1 MTQAIVQVASEARN
15 SPPVG
20 GDRPVLV
27 CDLDNVLIRTEML
40 DETFWAS
47 VAAGW
52 TAPLVA
58 ARALLDGRA
67 NLKKVLAERGPVDP
81 AHLPYRP
88 EIAARLKAWR
98 AAGGRTALVTSAD
111 QSAAEAIASHLDVF
125 DEVHGSDGTR
135 NLRAATK
142 AAFLVDRF
150 GEGGYNYIGGVVTD
164 RPVWA
169 TSAAATTIGLSDV
182 ARGKIT
188 ALEKVSHLDTP
199 PLNFPRALMQA
210 MRPHQ
215 WLKNLLI
222 FLPLLAAHQLDP
234 GSLATALL
242 AFITFGLVASSVYVL
257 NDLLD
262 LASDRA
268 HPRKRLRPFASGRLP
283 LRHGLW
289 LAPGLLGAGLVFGL
303 FLGPMFLAVLGV
315 YYCTTTAYSLWLK
328 RWPVVD
334 ICTLAALYTL
344 RIAAGA
350 AATGIPISVW
360 LMAFAI
366 FFFFSLAAVKRQ
378 AELVDAIKAGRELNA
393 RRGYRAEDLPLVAMM
408 AVGAGYVSI
417 LVMALYVN
425 SPAVTALYS
434 APEVLFAICVV
445 LLFWISR
452 VVMLA
457 HRGEMHDDPVVF
469 AAKDKVSLGAFATVC
484 AIILAGSQ
492 L

>member
-1 MTQAIVQVASEARN
+1 MTQAEYIE
-15 SPPVG
+15 PL
-20 GDRPVLV
+20 GDARPVLV
-27 CDLDNVLIRTEML
+27 CDLDGVLIRTEML

-58 ARALLDGRA
+58 IRALMRGRA
-67 NLKKVLAERGPVDP
+67 ALKQVLADRGPVDP
-81 AHLPYRP
+81 EHLPYRP
-88 EIAARLKAWR
+88 EIVARLTAWR

-111 QSAAEAIASHLDVF
+111 QAVAEGIADHLQVF
-125 DEVHGSDGTR
+125 DEVHGSNGRR

-150 GEGGYNYIGGVVTD
+150 GEGGYNYIGGVATD

-169 TSAAATTIGLSDV
+169 TATMATTIGLTDA
-182 ARGKIT
+182 ARAKVT
-188 ALEKVSHLDTP
+188 ALGKVAHLDREPT
-199 PLNFPRALMQA
+199 NFPRALMRA

-222 FLPLLAAHQLDP
+222 FLPLLAAHQLDAV
-234 GSLATALL
+234 SLAQAVL

-262 LASDRA
+262 LPSDRA
-268 HPRKRLRPFASGRLP
+268 HPRKRNRPFASGHLA

-289 LAPGLLGAGLVFGL
+289 LAPGLFGAGVVFGAL
-303 FLGPMFLAVLGV
+303 LGWRFLAVLGV
-315 YYCTTTAYSLWLK
+315 YYATTTAYSLWLK
-328 RWPVVD
+328 RQPVVD
-334 ICTLAALYTL
+334 ICTLAALYSL

-350 AATGIPISVW
+350 AATAIPISIW

-378 AELVDAIKAGRELNA
+378 AELVDAVKSRRALNT

-408 AVGAGYVSI
+408 AVGAGYVSV

-434 APEVLFAICVV
+434 TPEVLFGICVV

-469 AAKDKVSLGAFATVC
+469 AARDKVSLGAFALVC
-484 AIILAGSQ
+484 AIVALGAQI
-492 L
+492 

>member
-1 MTQAIVQVASEARN
+1 MTQAEYFV
-15 SPPVG
+15 PL
-20 GDRPVLV
+20 GDTRPVLV
-27 CDLDNVLIRTEML
+27 CDLDGVLIRTEML
-40 DETFWAS
+40 DETFWAA

-52 TAPLVA
+52 TAPWMAL
-58 ARALLDGRA
+58 RALMRGRA
-67 NLKKVLAERGPVDP
+67 ALKQTLAEAGPVDP
-81 AHLPYRP
+81 THLPYRP
-88 EIAARLKAWR
+88 DIVARLKAWR

-111 QSAAEAIASHLDVF
+111 QAVADGIAAHLGVF
-125 DEVHGSDGTR
+125 DEVHGSDGHR

-142 AAFLVDRF
+142 AAFLIERF
-150 GEGGYNYIGGVVTD
+150 GEGGYNYIGGVATD

-169 TSAAATTIGLSDV
+169 TAESATTVGLTEAAQAKV
-182 ARGKIT
+182 T
-188 ALEKVSHLDTP
+188 ALGKVTHLNREEV
-199 PLNFPRALMQA
+199 NFPRALMQA

-222 FLPLLAAHQLDP
+222 FLPLLAAHQMDAV
-234 GSLATALL
+234 SLAQAVL

-262 LASDRA
+262 LPSDRA
-268 HPRKRLRPFASGRLP
+268 HPRKRSRPFASGRLA

-289 LAPGLLGAGLVFGL
+289 LAPGLLGTGVVFAA
-303 FLGPMFLAVLGV
+303 FLGWPFLMVLAF
-315 YYCTTTAYSLWLK
+315 YYATTTAYSLWLK
-328 RWPVVD
+328 RLPVVD
-334 ICTLAALYTL
+334 ICTLAGLYSL

-350 AATGIPISVW
+350 AATAIPISVW

-434 APEVLFAICVV
+434 TPEVLFGICVV

-469 AAKDKVSLGAFATVC
+469 AARDRVSLGAFAVVC
-484 AIILAGSQ
+484 AIVALGAQI
-492 L
+492 

>member
-1 MTQAIVQVASEARN
+1 MTQAHHIIPTGAV
-15 SPPVG
+15 
-20 GDRPVLV
+20 RPVLV
-27 CDLDNVLIRTEML
+27 CDLDGVLIRTEML
-40 DETFWAS
+40 DETFWAA

-58 ARALLDGRA
+58 IRALMRGRA
-67 NLKKVLAERGPVDP
+67 ALKQTLAERGPVDP
-81 AHLPYRP
+81 EHLPYRP
-88 EIAARLKAWR
+88 EIVARLKAWQ

-111 QSAAEAIASHLDVF
+111 QAVAEGIAAHLGVF

-150 GEGGYNYIGGVVTD
+150 GEGGYNYIGGVATD
-164 RPVWA
+164 RPVWQ
-169 TSAAATTIGLSDV
+169 TSSCATTLGLSDDV
-182 ARGKIT
+182 RARVTAIGKVT
-188 ALEKVSHLDTP
+188 HLNKEPT
-199 PLNFPRALMQA
+199 NFPRALMQA

-222 FLPLLAAHQLDP
+222 FLPLLAAHQMD
-234 GSLATALL
+234 AVTVARAVL
-242 AFITFGLVASSVYVL
+242 AFITFALVASSVYVL

-262 LASDRA
+262 LPSDRA
-268 HPRKRLRPFASGRLP
+268 HPRKRSRPFASGRLP

-289 LAPGLLGAGLVFGL
+289 LAPGLLGGGVLLGA
-303 FLGPMFLAVLGV
+303 FLGIGFLAVLAV
-315 YYCTTTAYSLWLK
+315 YYMTTTAYSLWLK
-328 RWPVVD
+328 RQPVVD
-334 ICTLAALYTL
+334 ICALAALYSL
-344 RIAAGA
+344 RIAAGG
-350 AATGIPISVW
+350 AATAIPISVW

-378 AELVDAIKAGRELNA
+378 AELADAVKAGRDLNT

-408 AVGAGYVSI
+408 AVGSGYISI

-425 SPAVTALYS
+425 SLAVTELYS
-434 APEVLFAICVV
+434 TPEVLFGICAV

-469 AAKDKVSLGAFATVC
+469 AATDKVSLASFAAVC
-484 AIILAGSQ
+484 GIVVLGSF

>member
-1 MTQAIVQVASEARN
+1 MTQAEYIQ
-15 SPPVG
+15 PG
-20 GDRPVLV
+20 GDVRPVLV
-27 CDLDNVLIRTEML
+27 CDLDGVLIRTEML
-40 DETFWAS
+40 DETFWAA

-58 ARALLDGRA
+58 FQALLRGRA
-67 NLKKVLAERGPVDP
+67 ALKQTLAERGPVDP
-81 AHLPYRP
+81 EHLPYRP
-88 EIAARLKAWR
+88 EIVARLKAWQ

-111 QSAAEAIASHLDVF
+111 QAVAEGIAAHLGVF
-125 DEVHGSDGTR
+125 DEVHGSDGSR

-142 AAFLVDRF
+142 AAFLIERF
-150 GEGGYNYIGGVVTD
+150 GEGGYNYIGGVATD

-169 TSAAATTIGLSDV
+169 TADKATTLGLPEG
-182 ARGKIT
+182 ARDKVT
-188 ALEKVSHLDTP
+188 ALGSVSHLDREI
-199 PLNFPRALMQA
+199 LNFPRALMQT

-222 FLPLLAAHQLDP
+222 FLPLLAAHRMDVVAVSQ
-234 GSLATALL
+234 AML
-242 AFITFGLVASSVYVL
+242 AFIAFGLVASSVYVL

-262 LASDRA
+262 LPSDRA
-268 HPRKRLRPFASGRLP
+268 HPRKRNRPFASGRLA

-289 LAPGLLGAGLVFGL
+289 LAPGLMLAGLGLGALLGWK
-303 FLGPMFLAVLGV
+303 FLGVLGV
-315 YYCTTTAYSLWLK
+315 YYATTTAYSLWLK
-328 RWPVVD
+328 RQPVMD

-350 AATGIPISVW
+350 AATGIPISIW

-378 AELVDAIKAGRELNA
+378 AELVDAVKAGRDLNA
-393 RRGYRAEDLPLVAMM
+393 RRGYRAEDLPLVMAM

-425 SPAVTALYS
+425 SLAVSALYS
-434 APEVLFAICVV
+434 TPEILFGICAV

-452 VVMLA
+452 TVMLA

-469 AAKDKVSLGAFATVC
+469 AVRDRVSLGA
-484 AIILAGSQ
+484 ILVVAACVVAGSQ

>member
-1 MTQAIVQVASEARN
+1 MTQAQLIHPSGE
-15 SPPVG
+15 
-20 GDRPVLV
+20 DRPILV
-27 CDLDNVLIRTEML
+27 CDLDGVLIRTEML

-58 ARALLDGRA
+58 FRALLRGRA
-67 NLKKVLAERGPVDP
+67 ALKQTLAERGPVDP
-81 AHLPYRP
+81 EHLPYRP
-88 EIAARLKAWR
+88 EIVARLKAWR

-111 QSAAEAIASHLDVF
+111 QAVAEGIAAHLGVF

-142 AAFLVDRF
+142 AAFLVQRF
-150 GEGGYNYIGGVVTD
+150 GEGGYNYIGGVATD

-169 TSAAATTIGLSDV
+169 TASKATTFGLPV
-182 ARGKIT
+182 PARARVT
-188 ALEKVSHLDTP
+188 ALAGVTHLEREAM
-199 PLNFPRALMQA
+199 NFPRALMQA
-210 MRPHQ
+210 VRPHQ

-222 FLPLLAAHQLDP
+222 FLPLLAAHQLDAV
-234 GSLATALL
+234 SVAQAVL
-242 AFITFGLVASSVYVL
+242 AFIAFGLVASSVYVL

-262 LASDRA
+262 LPSDRA
-268 HPRKRLRPFASGRLP
+268 HPRKRNRPFASGRLP

-289 LAPGLLGAGLVFGL
+289 LAPGLFVTGAALGA
-303 FLGPMFLAVLGV
+303 FLGLKFLAVLGV
-315 YYCTTTAYSLWLK
+315 YYVTTTAYSLWLK
-328 RWPVVD
+328 RLPVVD
-334 ICTLAALYTL
+334 ICALASLYTL

-350 AATGIPISVW
+350 AATAIPISIW

-366 FFFFSLAAVKRQ
+366 FFFFALAAVKRQ
-378 AELVDAIKAGRELNA
+378 AELVDAVKAGRALNA
-393 RRGYRAEDLPLVAMM
+393 RRGYRAEDLPLVMAM
-408 AVGAGYVSI
+408 AVGSGYVSI

-425 SPAVTALYS
+425 SLAVTALYS
-434 APEVLFAICVV
+434 TPEALFGICAV

-452 VVMLA
+452 TVLLA

-469 AAKDKVSLGAFATVC
+469 AAKDRVSLASFAVVC
-484 AIILAGSQ
+484 AIVVAGSQ

>member
-1 MTQAIVQVASEARN
+1 MTQAQLIHPTGE
-15 SPPVG
+15 
-20 GDRPVLV
+20 DRPILV
-27 CDLDNVLIRTEML
+27 CDLDGVLIRTEML

-58 ARALLDGRA
+58 FRALLRGRA
-67 NLKKVLAERGPVDP
+67 ALKQTLAERGPVDP
-81 AHLPYRP
+81 EHLPYRP
-88 EIAARLKAWR
+88 EIVARLKAWR

-111 QSAAEAIASHLDVF
+111 QAVAEGIAAHLGVF

-142 AAFLVDRF
+142 AAFLVQRF
-150 GEGGYNYIGGVVTD
+150 GEGGYNYIGGVATD

-169 TSAAATTIGLSDV
+169 TASKATTFGLPV
-182 ARGKIT
+182 PARTRVT
-188 ALEKVSHLDTP
+188 ALAGVTHLEREAM
-199 PLNFPRALMQA
+199 NFPRALMQA
-210 MRPHQ
+210 VRPHQ

-222 FLPLLAAHQLDP
+222 FLPLLAAHQLDAV
-234 GSLATALL
+234 SVAQAVL
-242 AFITFGLVASSVYVL
+242 AFIAFGLVASSVYVL

-262 LASDRA
+262 LPSDRA
-268 HPRKRLRPFASGRLP
+268 HPRKRNRPFASGRLP

-289 LAPGLLGAGLVFGL
+289 LAPGLFVTGAALGA
-303 FLGPMFLAVLGV
+303 FLGLKFLAVLGV
-315 YYCTTTAYSLWLK
+315 YYVTTTAYSLWLK
-328 RWPVVD
+328 RLPVVD
-334 ICTLAALYTL
+334 ICALASLYTL

-350 AATGIPISVW
+350 AATAIPISIW

-366 FFFFSLAAVKRQ
+366 FFFFALAAVKRQ
-378 AELVDAIKAGRELNA
+378 AELVDAVKSGRALNA
-393 RRGYRAEDLPLVAMM
+393 RRGYRAEDLPLVMAM
-408 AVGAGYVSI
+408 AVGSGYVSI

-425 SPAVTALYS
+425 SLAVTALYS
-434 APEVLFAICVV
+434 TPEALFGICAV

-452 VVMLA
+452 TVLLA

-469 AAKDKVSLGAFATVC
+469 AAKDRVSLASFAVVC
-484 AIILAGSQ
+484 GIVVAGSQ

>member
-1 MTQAIVQVASEARN
+1 MTQAYSKAQFLDTTGEA
-15 SPPVG
+15 
-20 GDRPVLV
+20 RPVLV
-27 CDLDNVLIRTEML
+27 CDLDGVLIRTEML

-52 TAPLVA
+52 TAPWVA
-58 ARALLDGRA
+58 FRALLQGRA
-67 NLKKVLAERGPVDP
+67 ALKRALAERGPVDP

-88 EIAARLKAWR
+88 DIVARLRAWR
-98 AAGGRTALVTSAD
+98 SAGGRTALVTSAD
-111 QSAAEAIASHLDVF
+111 QAVAEEIAAHLDLF

-142 AAFLVDRF
+142 AAFLVNRF
-150 GEGGYNYIGGVVTD
+150 GEGGYSYIGGAVTD

-169 TSAAATTIGLSDV
+169 TSATATTVGLSDA
-182 ARGKIT
+182 ARAKIT
-188 ALEKVSHLDTP
+188 AMAKVTHLDKAP
-199 PLNFPRALMQA
+199 MNFPRALMQT

-215 WLKNLLI
+215 WLKNLLV
-222 FLPLLAAHQLDP
+222 FLPLLAAHQLDAV
-234 GSLATALL
+234 SLAQAVL

-262 LASDRA
+262 LPSDRA
-268 HPRKRLRPFASGRLP
+268 HPRKRNRPFASGRLP

-289 LAPGLLGAGLVFGL
+289 LAPSLLLAGLVFGL
-303 FLGPMFLAVLGV
+303 VLGPMFLAVLGV
-315 YYCTTTAYSLWLK
+315 YYATTTAYSLWLK
-328 RWPVVD
+328 RLPVVD

-344 RIAAGA
+344 RIVAGA
-350 AATGIPISVW
+350 AATSIPISVW

-378 AELVDAIKAGRELNA
+378 AELVDAVKAGRELNT
-393 RRGYRAEDLPLVAMM
+393 RRGYRADDLPLVAMM
-408 AVGAGYVSI
+408 AVGSGYVSV

-434 APEVLFAICVV
+434 MPQVLFGICVV

-469 AAKDKVSLGAFATVC
+469 AAKDRVSLGAFAAVC
-484 AIILAGSQ
+484 AIVFAGSQ

>member
-1 MTQAIVQVASEARN
+1 MTQAQLLH
-15 SPPVG
+15 PTG
-20 GDRPVLV
+20 DDRPVLV
-27 CDLDNVLIRTEML
+27 CDLDGVLIRTEML
-40 DETFWAS
+40 DETFWAA

-58 ARALLDGRA
+58 FRALMRGRA
-67 NLKKVLAERGPVDP
+67 ALKQTLAERGPVDP
-81 AHLPYRP
+81 EHLPYRP
-88 EIAARLKAWR
+88 EIVARLKAWQS
-98 AAGGRTALVTSAD
+98 AGGRTALVTSAD
-111 QSAAEAIASHLDVF
+111 QAVAEEIAAFLGVF

-142 AAFLVDRF
+142 AAFLVQRF
-150 GEGGYNYIGGVVTD
+150 GEGGYNYIGGVATD
-164 RPVWA
+164 RPVWK
-169 TSAAATTIGLSDV
+169 TSARATTLGLPEG
-182 ARGKIT
+182 ARSRVT
-188 ALEKVSHLDTP
+188 ALEAVTHLDKEVM
-199 PLNFPRALMQA
+199 NFPRALMQA

-222 FLPLLAAHQLDP
+222 FLPLLAAHQMD
-234 GSLATALL
+234 AVTMARAVL

-262 LASDRA
+262 LPSDRA
-268 HPRKRLRPFASGRLP
+268 HPRKRNRPFASGRLP

-289 LAPGLLGAGLVFGL
+289 LTPGLLGAGVLLGG
-303 FLGPMFLAVLGV
+303 FLGWGFLAVLAV
-315 YYCTTTAYSLWLK
+315 YYATTTAYSLWLK
-328 RWPVVD
+328 RQPVVD
-334 ICTLAALYTL
+334 ICALASLYSL

-350 AATGIPISVW
+350 AATAIPISVW

-378 AELVDAIKAGRELNA
+378 AELADAIKAGRDLNA

-408 AVGAGYVSI
+408 AVGAGYLSI

-425 SPAVTALYS
+425 SLAVTQLYS
-434 APEVLFAICVV
+434 TPEVLFGICAV

-452 VVMLA
+452 TVMLA

-469 AAKDKVSLGAFATVC
+469 AATDRVSLGAFGVVC
-484 AIILAGSQ
+484 ALVIAGS
-492 L
+492 LL